1 MTPPCV
7 LALLAGMLQ
16 AHDMERYSPDDLSP
30 FEIGIF
36 LNTNDTVS
44 SGAFGTLLFEIER
57 IAQDERFLG
66 PTAELRIT
74 ELGLGSVKGKLTV
87 FFAGVAATATTWAA
101 VSTHRSA
108 NAAVEMAEMQKEVAA
123 RASRSNSYLG
133 QCLAEMH
140 LDSSVVSLDVTTAS
154 GNRFIKTSSL
164 PAVDYVERK
173 RALYARSQLRDP
185 DMVDIPLHGSVN
197 DRDQVID
204 ELQAAPISKKD
215 RIPLAMGPDMVLGDG
230 QGNVIGVDAKQTG
243 EQETVPTKRNGQWL
257 FDASTDRRG
266 AKALIGKFA
275 KRGDDMIYFYS
286 ETGPRF
292 GAIFDEE
299 IPLPESFPTPDRVMV
314 RATVDS
320 AHKTIYVI
328 EIYQIDEP

>member
-1 MTPPCV
+1 MSPQCV
-7 LALLAGMLQ
+7 LALCAGMLQ
-16 AHDMERYSPDDLSP
+16 AHDMERYSPKDLLP

-36 LNTNDTVS
+36 LNTNDSVS
-44 SGAFGTLLFEIER
+44 SGAFGTLLFEIES
-57 IAQDERFLG
+57 IAQDERFFG

-74 ELGLGSVKGKLTV
+74 ELGLGSIRGKLAV
-87 FFAGVAATATTWAA
+87 FFAGVAATGTTWAA

-140 LDSSVVSLDVTTAS
+140 LDSSVVSLDVTTAL

-164 PAVDYVERK
+164 PAVNYVQRK
-173 RALYARSQLRDP
+173 RALYARSKFRNS
-185 DMVDIPLHGSVN
+185 DMVDIPLHGRLH
-197 DRDQVID
+197 DRDEAID
-204 ELQAAPISKKD
+204 ELQAAPRPKKD
-215 RIPLAMGPDMVLGDG
+215 RIPLSMGPDMVLEDG

-243 EQETVPTKRNGQWL
+243 KRETVPTKRNGQWL

-286 ETGPRF
+286 EKGPRL
-292 GAIFDEE
+292 GAIFDKE
-299 IPLPESFPTPDRVMV
+299 IPLSESFPTADRVMV

-320 AHKTIYVI
+320 EHKTIYVI

>member
-1 MTPPCV
+1 
-7 LALLAGMLQ
+7 MLQ
-16 AHDMERYSPDDLSP
+16 AYDMERYSPDDISP

-36 LNTNDTVS
+36 LNTNETVS

-57 IAQDERFLG
+57 IAQDERFFG

-74 ELGLGSVKGKLTV
+74 ELGLGSVRGKLTV

-164 PAVDYVERK
+164 
-173 RALYARSQLRDP
+173 
-185 DMVDIPLHGSVN
+185 
-197 DRDQVID
+197 
-204 ELQAAPISKKD
+204 AAPRLKSQKLRFPAISP
-215 RIPLAMGPDMVLGDG
+215 I
-230 QGNVIGVDAKQTG
+230 
-243 EQETVPTKRNGQWL
+243 
-257 FDASTDRRG
+257 ASPKGG
-266 AKALIGKFA
+266 A
-275 KRGDDMIYFYS
+275 
-286 ETGPRF
+286 
-292 GAIFDEE
+292 
-299 IPLPESFPTPDRVMV
+299 
-314 RATVDS
+314 
-320 AHKTIYVI
+320 
-328 EIYQIDEP
+328 